1 MALMTP
7 SGKRFLERLL
17 LRLEGETASV
27 PFGQLRRFCETAFG
41 EGRRG
46 KGSHLIFR
54 TGLPELPIVNI
65 QPRGK
70 MAKPYQCRQV
80 ARAARAL
87 LAKYEE

>member
-1 MALMTP
+1 MTP
-7 SGKRFLERLL
+7 SDRRFLQRPL
-17 LRLEGETASV
+17 LRLEGEPASV
-27 PFGQLRRFCETAFG
+27 PFLQLRRFCEVAFG

-46 KGSHLIFR
+46 RGSHLIFR
-54 TGLPELPIVNI
+54 TGLPEAPIVNI

-87 LAKYEE
+87 LARERN